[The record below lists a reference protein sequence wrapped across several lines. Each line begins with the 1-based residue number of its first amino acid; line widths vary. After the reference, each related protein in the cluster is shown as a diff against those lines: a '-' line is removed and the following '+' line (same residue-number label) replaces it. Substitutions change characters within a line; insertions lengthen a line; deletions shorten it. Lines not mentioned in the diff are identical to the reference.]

1 MADEPSRLEWDLL
14 SEKERLS
21 QIREKLD
28 DIEERLVEVR
38 EDKPSLMISLRTIF
52 SWRNYSVYLA
62 TSWVF
67 TAFSY
72 MGLFLNLYLL
82 EELSWDILLIGGVLS
97 FSSAL
102 SAISRFV
109 GGYVGDVS
117 NRKYLS
123 VIAMF
128 MMAIYNI
135 IMGISDEFTWI
146 FIAFLFF
153 SAMDIFKGGSTAFI
167 MDNIPKRHAGLGIS
181 LFSAGGFLG
190 IITLGV
196 FVILI
201 PSLGFKTSLQL
212 MFLTGGLF
220 LVICTIVRSL
230 FLEGSVPE
238 NKRKGVSLFRDFIQ
252 ENKRATELLF
262 KAVPGMIAIVV
273 LDSLSDSLFRF
284 GAYIYIYQQVGIEI
298 TGLALMS
305 IATILI
311 SVPMMLAT
319 GRMSDRKG
327 EKKTALVVYGI
338 MPISSLLL
346 LIAPIFPF
354 WAPNFLL
361 THAESVFTGLSVIF
375 STPFLAIVLKSANDA
390 VWTVLILIIIQKNLP
405 RKDTSKILSVFW
417 FIVYLLASIGPSIG
431 GFVFEFLYQGYL
443 FVIVLMINIIIL
455 GWIAARGLVK
465 DDVFDKGK

>member
-1 MADEPSRLEWDLL
+1 
-14 SEKERLS
+14 
-21 QIREKLD
+21 
-28 DIEERLVEVR
+28 
-38 EDKPSLMISLRTIF
+38 
-52 SWRNYSVYLA
+52 
-62 TSWVF
+62 
-67 TAFSY
+67 
-72 MGLFLNLYLL
+72 
-82 EELSWDILLIGGVLS
+82 
-97 FSSAL
+97 
-102 SAISRFV
+102 
-109 GGYVGDVS
+109 
-117 NRKYLS
+117 
-123 VIAMF
+123 
-128 MMAIYNI
+128 
-135 IMGISDEFTWI
+135 MGISDEFTWI

-230 FLEGSVPE
+230 FLEGSTPE

-262 KAVPGMIAIVV
+262 NAVPGMIAIVV

-305 IATILI
+305 IATIVI